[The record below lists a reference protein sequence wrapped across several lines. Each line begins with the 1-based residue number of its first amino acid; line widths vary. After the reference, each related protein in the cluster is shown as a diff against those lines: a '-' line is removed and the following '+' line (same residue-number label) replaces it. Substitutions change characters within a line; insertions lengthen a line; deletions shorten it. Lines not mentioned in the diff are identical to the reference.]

1 MKRYALL
8 ICNNTASGAT
18 HDIIKWQKFLDST
31 SGGAWRADEIEP
43 KVNPSLIEVRN
54 VIQVTKLMEY
64 DFVIVVYAGHGA
76 WKRTTSLE
84 LNPQGEI
91 IQESEFFNL
100 APREII
106 CLDCCRGVSPLTEMV
121 DEAQERMFS
130 ASQRDTIR
138 DMYDRRMMEA
148 YPQQVN
154 LYACQIGESAYGD
167 SNGGFYTN
175 NLLDQATNFLPNSTF
190 QTVNCAHNM
199 AAPLTTAE
207 TWSKVGKDQHPDMLD
222 ARCMTNK
229 QLIIGISNKMFRVF

>member
-1 MKRYALL
+1 MKRFALL

-18 HDIIKWQKFLDST
+18 HDIIKWQKFLEST
-31 SGGAWRADEIEP
+31 NGGAWRSSEIDS
-43 KVNPSLIEVRN
+43 KVNPSLSEVRN
-54 VIQVTKLMEY
+54 TIQIIKLIEY
-64 DFVIVVYAGHGA
+64 DFVIVVYAGHGE

-91 IQESEFFNL
+91 IQENEFFNL

-130 ASQRDTIR
+130 DDQRNAIR
-138 DMYDRRMMEA
+138 NMYDHRMMEA

-175 NLLDQATNFLPNSTF
+175 NLLDQAINFLPNNTY

-199 AAPLTTAE
+199 AAPLTTVE
-207 TWSKVGKDQHPDMLD
+207 TRSKVGKDQHPDIVD
-222 ARCMTNK
+222 ARCISNK
-229 QLIIGISNKMFRVF
+229 QLILGISNKTFRLL

>member
-1 MKRYALL
+1 MKRFALL

-18 HDIIKWQKFLDST
+18 HDIIKWQKFLEST
-31 SGGAWRADEIEP
+31 NGGAWRPSEIDP
-43 KVNPSLIEVRN
+43 KVNPSLSEVRN
-54 VIQVTKLMEY
+54 TIQIIKLIKY

-91 IQESEFFNL
+91 IQENEFFNL

-121 DEAQERMFS
+121 DGAHERMFS
-130 ASQRDTIR
+130 DDQKKTIR
-138 DMYDRRMMEA
+138 DMYDQRMMEA

-167 SNGGFYTN
+167 SKGGFYTN
-175 NLLDQATNFLPNSTF
+175 NLLDQATNFLPNNIY

-199 AAPLTTAE
+199 AAPLTTKE
-207 TWSKVGKDQHPDMLD
+207 TRSKVGKDQHPDMVD
-222 ARCMTNK
+222 ARCISDK
-229 QLIIGISNKMFRVF
+229 QLIIGISNKLFKLF